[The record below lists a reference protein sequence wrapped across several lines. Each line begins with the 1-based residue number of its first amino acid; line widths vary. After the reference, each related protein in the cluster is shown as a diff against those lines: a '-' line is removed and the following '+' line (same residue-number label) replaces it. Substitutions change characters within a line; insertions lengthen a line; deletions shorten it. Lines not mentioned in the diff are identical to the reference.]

1 MAQPV
6 KNQAVAVS
14 NKDILAEVN
23 LISQIQQIET
33 RLAVQPRSMRFAQ
46 LADAYINM
54 GQYDDGIL
62 ICEEGLKNYPHYVTA
77 SLVLAK
83 GYYYSG
89 NKNKARQILEDFL
102 HVRPSH
108 IAARK
113 MLGDIALENDDV
125 KTAVGHYRVALR
137 LDPINRDIIQ
147 ALVDLKDQYQKIKD
161 GATSEDEEDDVI
173 RPREKAP
180 LTRTV
185 APTETRPPAK
195 DIKTTAPKKDL
206 TEEIEQVEDS
216 IVASLMGDEPV
227 ERPPVKAVGE
237 TVPKPVVEEVKPAA
251 QPVEASRVET
261 SPTAGTTPIL
271 ETAGLT
277 PAFTD
282 ARGMLYFYA
291 DEDLSFAHF
300 KARND
305 LVKQG
310 RAVVMARTELDQLI
324 AKASGKATPAA
335 DETPV
340 VDLEEKLEAPPRKPV
355 LDFDDAFEVGEIRK
369 PTPKPPMVE
378 TPVEE
383 ELSSEESDEPL
394 TKEEQE
400 VILSEVEV
408 SYRDYLDLITDE
420 EELLEAIFQDEQPAT
435 HDDETSPIVAE
446 ITGIQR
452 RTVTDA
458 GDAPLSYDDY
468 LSTLDDEDLVAEAS
482 FEEEAPMSLED
493 YASYLD
499 ESDEPIDFAMYSLVT
514 GQNGELWR
522 SFDPGEERVL
532 SYRDYL
538 AEPLTNE
545 TRTEATFTGTVV
557 VPDAVAVESAAIVD
571 TAIHKEAAA
580 FVEVQKRTE
589 PEPVRTEPAPV
600 VETAAVDE
608 EETVEYV
615 DEEEDINPADVSMEL
630 AEQYASRGQF
640 GAAFKVCRMLKLN
653 NPTDAKIDRKIL
665 ELKRLYVWSTQM
677 VG

>member
-23 LISQIQQIET
+23 LISQIHQIET

-54 GQYDDGIL
+54 GQYDDGIQ

-77 SLVLAK
+77 ALVQAK

-125 KTAVGHYRVALR
+125 KAAVGHYRVALR

-147 ALVDLKDQYQKIKD
+147 ALVDLKDQYQRIKE
-161 GATSEDEEDDVI
+161 GAASEDEEDDVI

-180 LTRTV
+180 LSRTV
-185 APTETRPPAK
+185 APAETRPAAK
-195 DIKTTAPKKDL
+195 DIKTATSKRDL

-216 IVASLMGDEPV
+216 IVASLMGDEPA
-227 ERPPVKAVGE
+227 EKPPVKTAGE
-237 TVPKPVVEEVKPAA
+237 TMTKPTVEEVKPVIK
-251 QPVEASRVET
+251 PPEASRVET
-261 SPTAGTTPIL
+261 SPTAETTPIPD
-271 ETAGLT
+271 TAGLT
-277 PAFTD
+277 PVFTD

-291 DEDLSFAHF
+291 DEELSFAHF
-300 KARND
+300 KTRND

-310 RAVVMARTELDQLI
+310 RAVVMARAELDQLI
-324 AKASGKATPAA
+324 AQSAGKVIPPADKTPAI
-335 DETPV
+335 DFEEKIETPS
-340 VDLEEKLEAPPRKPV
+340 RKPI

-378 TPVEE
+378 APAEE
-383 ELSSEESDEPL
+383 QWSSEASDEPL

-420 EELLEAIFQDEQPAT
+420 EELLEAIFPDEQPVA
-435 HDDETSPIVAE
+435 HEEETSPIVAE
-446 ITGIQR
+446 ITGIQP
-452 RTVTDA
+452 RTLADA
-458 GDAPLSYDDY
+458 DDALMSYDAY

-482 FEEEAPMSLED
+482 LEEDAVMSLD
-493 YASYLD
+493 AYARYLD
-499 ESDEPIDFAMYSLVT
+499 DSDEAIDLATYALVT
-514 GQNGELWR
+514 GHDGELWR
-522 SFDPGEERVL
+522 SFEPGEERVL

-538 AEPLTNE
+538 AEPLANE
-545 TRTEATFTGTVV
+545 TRAEATFAVT
-557 VPDAVAVESAAIVD
+557 AVAPEAVAAETYATAD
-571 TAIHKEAAA
+571 TVMPEVAAP
-580 FVEVQKRTE
+580 VMEVLKHPE
-589 PEPVRTEPAPV
+589 PEQVRAEPTAVAETAV
-600 VETAAVDE
+600 VEE
-608 EETVEYV
+608 EEAVEYIE
-615 DEEEDINPADVSMEL
+615 EEEDINPADASMEL
-630 AEQYASRGQF
+630 VEQYAARGQF